1 MDADHASASE
11 HSHLRQ
17 ITANKDVHLL
27 AAFTL
32 SYVGAEVA
40 IGGS

>member
-1 MDADHASASE
+1 MDANHTSTSE

-17 ITANKDVHLL
+17 IIANKDVHLL
-27 AAFTL
+27 AAFAL
-32 SYVGAEVA
+32 VYVGAEVA